1 MRAVGDGAS
10 CSSSVPDASRGPLD
24 DLWGSRALAHTT
36 RDAATPLENE
46 SHLLRCLIKK
56 VGPFADA
63 ECLRQHLRAARGK
76 LHWSANGYFREAVTA
91 TLIPPRVGRAR
102 RDFEPKPLA
111 RDPLRDREPRDAG
124 GPSFRGSE
132 KKEKDV
138 PSPPTPSLP
147 PLAWERVLSRVSLA
161 DACRLA
167 RVAPATREAAG
178 SESVWRAQYAARWG
192 ARAVASLET
201 RAALRFRVRGGAESR
216 LNSLSVFSA
225 DDVEVVDG
233 VVSEGGS
240 HARHVV
246 RDERAPNAAS
256 TTEKESHSEKTPKK
270 SPAIRWR
277 DEYRARHA
285 RDANMTC
292 PECLT
297 SKVTP
302 IVYGF
307 PSPALVAAMRDG
319 LVLLGGDYLVEGD
332 PNWACKACQ
341 SRWRAWP
348 FSWPDDALA
357 PADERRRMRVNSRPG
372 AAGAG
377 HGGGGGRGG
386 GGEDDGFA
394 FGDLDVAAPVE
405 TSPSSR
411 VAFRSGEN
419 RASFVATEE
428 SA

>member
-1 MRAVGDGAS
+1 MRGVGDGAS
-10 CSSSVPDASRGPLD
+10 PSTSVPDATCGPLD

-36 RDAATPLENE
+36 RDAVTPLANE
-46 SHLLRCLIKK
+46 SHLLRCLRKK

-91 TLIPPRVGRAR
+91 TVIPPRVGRAR
-102 RDFEPKPLA
+102 RDFEPRPLA
-111 RDPLRDREPRDAG
+111 RDPLRDDREAD
-124 GPSFRGSE
+124 E
-132 KKEKDV
+132 TKHETKKEA
-138 PSPPTPSLP
+138 PSLSLP

-167 RVAPATREAAG
+167 RVAPAAREAAG
-178 SESVWRAQYAARWG
+178 SETVWRAQYAARWG
-192 ARAVASLET
+192 ARAAASLET
-201 RAALRFRVRGGAESR
+201 RAAARRDAREARETGETVFVEPLDSFPS
-216 LNSLSVFSA
+216 SL
-225 DDVEVVDG
+225 
-233 VVSEGGS
+233 
-240 HARHVV
+240 
-246 RDERAPNAAS
+246 
-256 TTEKESHSEKTPKK
+256 
-270 SPAIRWR
+270 IRWR

-285 RDANMTC
+285 RDADMTC

-307 PSPALVAAMRDG
+307 PSPALVAAMRG
-319 LVLLGGDYLVEGD
+319 GVVALGGDYLVEGD

-348 FSWPDDALA
+348 FSWPDDALVA
-357 PADERRRMRVNSRPG
+357 ADERRRMRVSSRPG

-386 GGEDDGFA
+386 GGGGQEDA
-394 FGDLDVAAPVE
+394 FGDLDRATPIEPSAADG
-405 TSPSSR
+405 R
-411 VAFRSGEN
+411 LR
-419 RASFVATEE
+419 RASFVRDDSNGDDA
-428 SA
+428 

>member
-1 MRAVGDGAS
+1 MRGVGDGAS
-10 CSSSVPDASRGPLD
+10 PSTSVPDATCGPLD

-36 RDAATPLENE
+36 RDAVTPLANE
-46 SHLLRCLIKK
+46 SHLLRCLRKK

-91 TLIPPRVGRAR
+91 TVIPPRVGRAR
-102 RDFEPKPLA
+102 RDFEPRPLA
-111 RDPLRDREPRDAG
+111 RDPLRDDREADETISKEEA
-124 GPSFRGSE
+124 PSL
-132 KKEKDV
+132 
-138 PSPPTPSLP
+138 SLP

-167 RVAPATREAAG
+167 RVAPAAREAAG
-178 SESVWRAQYAARWG
+178 SETVWRAQYAARWG
-192 ARAVASLET
+192 ARAAASLET
-201 RAALRFRVRGGAESR
+201 RAAARRDAREARETGPISTVFVEPLDSFPS
-216 LNSLSVFSA
+216 SL
-225 DDVEVVDG
+225 
-233 VVSEGGS
+233 
-240 HARHVV
+240 
-246 RDERAPNAAS
+246 
-256 TTEKESHSEKTPKK
+256 
-270 SPAIRWR
+270 IRWR

-285 RDANMTC
+285 RDADMTC

-307 PSPALVAAMRDG
+307 PSPALVAAMRG
-319 LVLLGGDYLVEGD
+319 GVVALGGDYLVEGD

-348 FSWPDDALA
+348 FSWPDDALVA
-357 PADERRRMRVNSRPG
+357 ADERRRMRVSSRPG

-386 GGEDDGFA
+386 GGGVHEDA
-394 FGDLDVAAPVE
+394 FGDLDRATPIEPSAADG
-405 TSPSSR
+405 R
-411 VAFRSGEN
+411 LR
-419 RASFVATEE
+419 RASFVRDDSNGDDA
-428 SA
+428 

>member
-10 CSSSVPDASRGPLD
+10 SSSSVPDASCGPLD

-91 TLIPPRVGRAR
+91 TVIPPRVGRAR

-111 RDPLRDREPRDAG
+111 FDPLRDREPPDAG
-124 GPSFRGSE
+124 GPSFRGKDEKEGDAPSE
-132 KKEKDV
+132 
-138 PSPPTPSLP
+138 TPSLP

-201 RAALRFRVRGGAESR
+201 RAA
-216 LNSLSVFSA
+216 
-225 DDVEVVDG
+225 
-233 VVSEGGS
+233 
-240 HARHVV
+240 
-246 RDERAPNAAS
+246 
-256 TTEKESHSEKTPKK
+256 HSEKT
-270 SPAIRWR
+270 IRWR

-297 SKVTP
+297 GKVTP

-307 PSPALVAAMRDG
+307 PSPSLVAAMRDG
-319 LVLLGGDYLVEGD
+319 VVLLGGDYLVEGD

-341 SRWRAWP
+341 SKWRAWP
-348 FSWPDDALA
+348 FSWPDESLA
-357 PADERRRMRVNSRPG
+357 SSDERHRMRVSSRPG
-372 AAGAG
+372 FAGAG

-386 GGEDDGFA
+386 GGEDTNSFA

-405 TSPSSR
+405 TSRSSPDVAVRSERNR
-411 VAFRSGEN
+411 VSFEN
-419 RASFVATEE
+419 DG
-428 SA
+428 

>member
-1 MRAVGDGAS
+1 MRGVGDGAS
-10 CSSSVPDASRGPLD
+10 PSTSVPDATCGPLD

-36 RDAATPLENE
+36 RDAVTPLANE
-46 SHLLRCLIKK
+46 SHLLRCLRKK

-91 TLIPPRVGRAR
+91 TVIPPRVGRAR
-102 RDFEPKPLA
+102 RDFEPRPLA
-111 RDPLRDREPRDAG
+111 RDPLRDDREAD
-124 GPSFRGSE
+124 E
-132 KKEKDV
+132 TKHETKKEA
-138 PSPPTPSLP
+138 PSLSLP

-167 RVAPATREAAG
+167 RVAPAAREAAG
-178 SESVWRAQYAARWG
+178 SETVWRAQYAARWG
-192 ARAVASLET
+192 ARAAASLET
-201 RAALRFRVRGGAESR
+201 RAAARRDAREARETGETVFVEPLDSFPS
-216 LNSLSVFSA
+216 SL
-225 DDVEVVDG
+225 
-233 VVSEGGS
+233 
-240 HARHVV
+240 
-246 RDERAPNAAS
+246 
-256 TTEKESHSEKTPKK
+256 
-270 SPAIRWR
+270 IRWR

-285 RDANMTC
+285 RDADMTC

-307 PSPALVAAMRDG
+307 PSPALVAAMRG
-319 LVLLGGDYLVEGD
+319 GVVALGGDYLVEGD

-348 FSWPDDALA
+348 FSWPDDALVA
-357 PADERRRMRVNSRPG
+357 ADERRRMRVSSRPG

-386 GGEDDGFA
+386 GGGGHEDA
-394 FGDLDVAAPVE
+394 FGDLDRATPIEPSAADG
-405 TSPSSR
+405 R
-411 VAFRSGEN
+411 LR
-419 RASFVATEE
+419 RASFVRDDPNGDDA
-428 SA
+428 

>member
-10 CSSSVPDASRGPLD
+10 SSSSVPDASCGPLD

-91 TLIPPRVGRAR
+91 TVIPPRVGRAR
-102 RDFEPKPLA
+102 RDFEPKPLV
-111 RDPLRDREPRDAG
+111 DPLRDREPPDAG
-124 GPSFRGSE
+124 GPSFRGKDEKEGDAPSE
-132 KKEKDV
+132 
-138 PSPPTPSLP
+138 TPSLP

-201 RAALRFRVRGGAESR
+201 RAALRSRVRRQDETR
-216 LNSLSVFSA
+216 LKSPSVFPA

-233 VVSEGGS
+233 AS
-240 HARHVV
+240 RDVV
-246 RDERAPNAAS
+246 RDGQTPDDAS
-256 TTEKESHSEKTPKK
+256 MTEKDSEKTH
-270 SPAIRWR
+270 SSSIRWR

-297 SKVTP
+297 GKVTP

-307 PSPALVAAMRDG
+307 PSPSLVAAMRDG
-319 LVLLGGDYLVEGD
+319 VVLLGGDYLVEGD

-341 SRWRAWP
+341 SKWRAWP
-348 FSWPDDALA
+348 FSWPDESLA
-357 PADERRRMRVNSRPG
+357 TADERHRMRVSSRPG
-372 AAGAG
+372 FAGAG

-386 GGEDDGFA
+386 GGEDTKRFA

-405 TSPSSR
+405 TSRSSPDVAVRSERNR
-411 VAFRSGEN
+411 V
-419 RASFVATEE
+419 SFVATDEL
-428 SA
+428 A

>member
-10 CSSSVPDASRGPLD
+10 SSSSVPDASCGPLD

-91 TLIPPRVGRAR
+91 TVIPPRVGRAR

-111 RDPLRDREPRDAG
+111 RDPLRDREPPDAG
-124 GPSFRGSE
+124 GPSFRGKDEKEADAPSE
-132 KKEKDV
+132 
-138 PSPPTPSLP
+138 TPSLP

-201 RAALRFRVRGGAESR
+201 RAALRSRVRRQDETR
-216 LNSLSVFSA
+216 LKSPSSVFPA

-233 VVSEGGS
+233 AS
-240 HARHVV
+240 RDVV
-246 RDERAPNAAS
+246 RDGQTPDDAS
-256 TTEKESHSEKTPKK
+256 MTEKESEKTH
-270 SPAIRWR
+270 SSAIRWR

-297 SKVTP
+297 GKVTP

-307 PSPALVAAMRDG
+307 PSPSLVAAMRDG
-319 LVLLGGDYLVEGD
+319 VVLLGGDYLVEGD

-341 SRWRAWP
+341 SKWRAWP
-348 FSWPDDALA
+348 FSWPDESLA
-357 PADERRRMRVNSRPG
+357 TADERRRARVSSRPG
-372 AAGAG
+372 FAGAG
-377 HGGGGGRGG
+377 HGGGGGLCG
-386 GGEDDGFA
+386 GGEDTKRFA

-405 TSPSSR
+405 TSRSSPDVAVRSERNR
-411 VAFRSGEN
+411 V
-419 RASFVATEE
+419 SFVATDEL
-428 SA
+428 A

>member
-1 MRAVGDGAS
+1 MRGVGDGAFPS
-10 CSSSVPDASRGPLD
+10 TSVPDATCGPLD

-36 RDAATPLENE
+36 RDAVTPLANE
-46 SHLLRCLIKK
+46 SHLLRCLRKK

-91 TLIPPRVGRAR
+91 TVIPPRVGRAR

-111 RDPLRDREPRDAG
+111 RDPLRDREPPDAG
-124 GPSFRGSE
+124 GPSFRGKDE
-132 KKEKDV
+132 KEGDAQTE
-138 PSPPTPSLP
+138 TPSLP

-201 RAALRFRVRGGAESR
+201 RAA
-216 LNSLSVFSA
+216 
-225 DDVEVVDG
+225 
-233 VVSEGGS
+233 
-240 HARHVV
+240 
-246 RDERAPNAAS
+246 
-256 TTEKESHSEKTPKK
+256 HSEKT
-270 SPAIRWR
+270 IRWR

-297 SKVTP
+297 GKVTP

-307 PSPALVAAMRDG
+307 PSPSLVAAMRDG
-319 LVLLGGDYLVEGD
+319 VVLLGGDYLVEGD

-341 SRWRAWP
+341 SKWRAWP
-348 FSWPDDALA
+348 FSWPDESLA
-357 PADERRRMRVNSRPG
+357 TADERHRMRVSSRPG
-372 AAGAG
+372 FAGAG

-386 GGEDDGFA
+386 GGEDTKSFA

-405 TSPSSR
+405 TSRSSPDVAVRSERNR
-411 VAFRSGEN
+411 V
-419 RASFVATEE
+419 SFQNDG
-428 SA
+428 